1 LIADEKSKTVSF
13 NEDVLSKLPND
24 KPAVYKI
31 LNAQGENIYTGSA
44 KRGRLQERLQEYL
57 PGGPESI
64 RGGIKV
70 QIQQKSSIAEAEKM
84 EKSIISR
91 TKPKFNKLG
100 K

>member
-1 LIADEKSKTVSF
+1 MANGKSKTMHF
-13 NEDVLSKLPND
+13 DQNGLNKLPND
-24 KPAVYKI
+24 KPVVYKI

-44 KRGRLQERLQEYL
+44 KRARIQERLQEHL
-57 PGGPESI
+57 SEGPDPI
-64 RGGIKV
+64 RGGVRV

-84 EKSIISR
+84 EKNIISR